1 MKNFIKVLAAI
12 VSVFTIAA
20 ITIHTGKISAKDSD
34 LNVVTTAVPTTSVE
48 IVSETT
54 IPKTTTT
61 TKTTTNTTT
70 TEQTT
75 VKQTTTVEATTTTT
89 ITTTKIPETT
99 TAPEAVEEVTKTYY
113 DSDRFSERRPKD
125 NWLFIGDSRFEFWY
139 KWGFYGT
146 YIAKS
151 GQGLNMI
158 YDNYDEIIS
167 YRNYNV
173 VFNLGANQWWS
184 GWEYVNLLNSLPDEF
199 TKNNHIVVVS
209 VTPADGRFSY
219 LNPSFDNYNEIV
231 RNNLRQDY
239 EYFDLASYLKD
250 NGFITADGL
259 HYTTYQD
266 GINYNF
272 LVYGK

>member
-1 MKNFIKVLAAI
+1 MKNFIKILAAI
-12 VSVFTIAA
+12 VLVSAIAA
-20 ITIHTGKISAKDSD
+20 ITIHNEKISAKDSD
-34 LNVVTTAVPTTSVE
+34 LNVVTATVPTTSVE

-61 TKTTTNTTT
+61 T
-70 TEQTT
+70 EQTT
-75 VKQTTTVEATTTTT
+75 IKHTTTVEATTTKKTT
-89 ITTTKIPETT
+89 TTTTKIPETT
-99 TAPEAVEEVTKTYY
+99 TTPEVVEEKIYY
-113 DSDRFSERRPKD
+113 DLDRFSERRSKD

-146 YIAKS
+146 YIAKA

-167 YRNYNV
+167 YRNYNI

-199 TKNNHIVVVS
+199 TKNNHIIVVS

-219 LNPSFDNYNEIV
+219 LNPNFDNFNEIV
-231 RNNLRQDY
+231 RSNLRQDY
-239 EYFDLASYLKD
+239 EYVDLASYLKD
-250 NGFITADGL
+250 NGFVTADGL

-272 LVYGK
+272 VVYGK

>member
-1 MKNFIKVLAAI
+1 MKNFIKILAAI
-12 VSVFTIAA
+12 VSVSAIAA
-20 ITIHTGKISAKDSD
+20 ITIHNGKISAKDSD
-34 LNVVTTAVPTTSVE
+34 LNVVTATVPTTSVE

-61 TKTTTNTTT
+61 TTTTTNITTA
-70 TEQTT
+70 
-75 VKQTTTVEATTTTT
+75 KQTTTVRTTTKKVTT
-89 ITTTKIPETT
+89 TTTTKIPETMT
-99 TAPEAVEEVTKTYY
+99 TPEVVEEVTKTYY
-113 DSDRFSERRPKD
+113 DSDRFSERRSKD

-146 YIAKS
+146 YIAKA

-199 TKNNHIVVVS
+199 TKNNHIIVVS

-219 LNPSFDNYNEIV
+219 LNSNFDNYNEIV
-231 RNNLRQDY
+231 KNNLRQDY
-239 EYFDLASYLKD
+239 EYVDLASYLKD
-250 NGFITADGL
+250 NGFATADGL

-272 LVYGK
+272 VVYGK